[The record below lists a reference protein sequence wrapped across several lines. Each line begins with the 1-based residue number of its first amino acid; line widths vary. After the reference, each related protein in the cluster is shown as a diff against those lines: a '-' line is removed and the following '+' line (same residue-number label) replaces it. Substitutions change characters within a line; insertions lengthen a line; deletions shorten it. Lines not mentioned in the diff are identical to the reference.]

1 LAVMDAF
8 GSQLG
13 LGRTLRRSKRLGLA
27 VPVQV
32 YGQDSFREPFREYAR
47 TISVSQHGAAVAL
60 AANVRKGQTLLVVNT
75 STREEQECRVAHVGP
90 AKNGKWTVGIEF
102 ARSADSF
109 WRIHFPPLHAG
120 RTQFV
125 RSGSAYARP
134 PHQKFPS

>member
-1 LAVMDAF
+1 MEVL

-47 TISVSQHGAAVAL
+47 TISVSAHGGAVAL
-60 AANVRKGQTLLVVNT
+60 AARVRKGQTLLVVNT
-75 STREEQECRVAHVGP
+75 STREEEECRVAHVGP

-102 ARSADSF
+102 ARSAESF
-109 WRIHFPPLHAG
+109 WKIHFPPVIPG
-120 RTQFV
+120 RAQFV
-125 RSGSAYARP
+125 RNASAYARP
-134 PHQKFPS
+134 LGDKSSF